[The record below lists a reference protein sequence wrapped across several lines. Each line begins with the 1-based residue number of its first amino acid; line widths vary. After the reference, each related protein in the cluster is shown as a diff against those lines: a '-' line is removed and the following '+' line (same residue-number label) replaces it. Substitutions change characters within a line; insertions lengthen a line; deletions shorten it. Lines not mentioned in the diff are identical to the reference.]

1 MICLCHCCWTFHCTH
16 GGGRSP
22 GRAAGTRVPRCQ
34 PEARCGRGH
43 GGVCSLFPHPSNGCI
58 NLTGTGRGPCEPD
71 SIDHCLSIIC
81 NKSTGIIA
89 ILKNATPASSRKVS

>member
-16 GGGRSP
+16 GGGHSP

-43 GGVCSLFPHPSNGCI
+43 GGVCSLSSPFQRLHKPDGNGAGSVQ
-58 NLTGTGRGPCEPD
+58 T
-71 SIDHCLSIIC
+71 
-81 NKSTGIIA
+81 
-89 ILKNATPASSRKVS
+89 